1 MKHLIKK
8 IKFNDGK
15 DANSMLM
22 KKLCYNFFQSGKL
35 VTTQAKAKAMKSLLD
50 ILVAKSTEESE
61 SNKRYM
67 QRYITDA
74 KLRKALFEQV
84 GKKAAGIQGGYV
96 RLVREHIRR
105 NDGSQ
110 MTRVEWAHDLSLD
123 LKVKEE
129 PKAAKKAPA
138 KKAAQESLSPSGS
151 KPKAKK
157 EVTKEEAAK

>member
-35 VTTQAKAKAMKSLLD
+35 VTTRAKAKAVKSLLD
-50 ILVAKSTEESE
+50 TLVSKSLEQSE

-67 QRYITDA
+67 QRYVTDA
-74 KLRKALFEQV
+74 KIRKALFEQV
-84 GKKAAGIQGGYV
+84 GKKAAGINGGYV
-96 RLVREHIRR
+96 RLIKDHIRP

-110 MTRVEWAHDLSLD
+110 MMKVEWAHDLTLE
-123 LKVKEE
+123 LKAKEE
-129 PKAAKKAPA
+129 PKKAKKAGA
-138 KKAAQESLSPSGS
+138 KEEKTEKKPVAA
-151 KPKAKK
+151 KAKK
-157 EVTKEEAAK
+157 TEVTKEEAAK

>member
-50 ILVAKSTEESE
+50 TLVAKTIEESE

-67 QRYITDA
+67 QRYVSDA

-96 RLVREHIRR
+96 RLVRDHVRT
-105 NDGSQ
+105 NDGAQ
-110 MTRVEWAHDLSLD
+110 MTRVEWAHNITLE
-123 LKVKEE
+123 LKAKEE
-129 PKAAKKAPA
+129 SKKIKKAEPAKKAPA
-138 KKAAQESLSPSGS
+138 VQKEV
-151 KPKAKK
+151 KK
-157 EVTKEEAAK
+157 EETK

>member
-50 ILVAKSTEESE
+50 TLVAKTIEQSE

-67 QRYITDA
+67 QRYVSDA

-96 RLVREHIRR
+96 RLVRDHVRT
-105 NDGSQ
+105 NDGAQ
-110 MTRVEWAHDLSLD
+110 MTRVEWAHDITLE
-123 LKVKEE
+123 LKAKEE
-129 PKAAKKAPA
+129 PKAKKTEAKKVPA
-138 KKAAQESLSPSGS
+138 KEA
-151 KPKAKK
+151 KAKK
-157 EVTKEEAAK
+157 EVTKEETK

>member
-50 ILVAKSTEESE
+50 TLVSKSREESE
-61 SNKRYM
+61 SNKRYL

-74 KLRKALFEQV
+74 KIRKALFEQV
-84 GKKAAGIQGGYV
+84 GKKAAGINGGYV
-96 RLVREHIRR
+96 RLVRQHERA
-105 NDGSQ
+105 NDGAQ
-110 MTRVEWAHDLSLD
+110 MTRVEWAHDLTLE
-123 LKVKEE
+123 LKAKEE
-129 PKAAKKAPA
+129 PKKAAKAEKKVTKPA
-138 KKAAQESLSPSGS
+138 A
-151 KPKAKK
+151 KPKK
-157 EVTKEEAAK
+157 EAVTKEESAK

>member
-35 VTTQAKAKAMKSLLD
+35 VTTLAKAKAMKSLLD
-50 ILVAKSTEESE
+50 TLVAKTREESE

-67 QRYITDA
+67 QRYVTDV

-84 GKKAAGIQGGYV
+84 GKKASGIQGGYV
-96 RLVREHIRR
+96 RLVRDHIRP
-105 NDGSQ
+105 NDGAQ
-110 MTRVEWAHDLSLD
+110 MTRVEWAHDITLE
-123 LKVKEE
+123 LKPKEE
-129 PKAAKKAPA
+129 VKKAEPA
-138 KKAAQESLSPSGS
+138 KKADANEA
-151 KPKAKK
+151 KAKK
-157 EVTKEEAAK
+157 EVKKEETK